1 MNPALFFEPDG
12 YLLTGPKLMGRQVA
26 GNGFLRAAVLGRA
39 PGPLPAYTPSSASAE
54 AFRGAVAQIDPTA
67 ETTWI
72 PGSRL
77 DLLAQ
82 AGILYRPDQNLG
94 PMARQRLRVGP
105 AAYSLTGVTHT
116 LSTPFTLDALAK
128 TLVDPL
134 MPWDALVCTS
144 RAARAVVE
152 TVLEQQAAYQRWRTG
167 QEVAIQS
174 PLFPV
179 IPLGVHS
186 GDFAFTADDR
196 AAARVRLG
204 LAADEVAALFAGRL
218 SVSGKTHPHAMFLA
232 LQCAA
237 QTTGRKVVLVVAGQ
251 AATPGMDGLFRSGL
265 TAFCPEVRP
274 LFVDGADAAA
284 YRGAWAGADL
294 FISLADT
301 IQETFGITP
310 AEAMAA
316 GLPAVVSDWNGYRD
330 TVRDGIDGFRIAT
343 WAPPAGA
350 GEAIARDFEAGALRY
365 EQYLSRSNT
374 AVTVDMGQLT
384 ARLTALVADE
394 ALRRRMGAAGRA
406 RVASDLDWSVVYR
419 SYQALWAEQT
429 AIRERANADPAT
441 ARWLAQA
448 PRSGADHAGPFDTFA
463 SYPTRHVGPRTLVT
477 DISGVTPQAYR
488 QLVAHELLA
497 LWPVHPQLADRLFGA
512 LTDGPMRV
520 EDLAH
525 DCELTFAQA
534 AEVVARLAKIDLV
547 SLSSAT
553 GDAAD
558 TE

>member
-26 GNGFLRAAVLGRA
+26 GNGFLRAAVLGRM
-39 PGPLPAYTPSSASAE
+39 PGPLAAYTASRASADV
-54 AFRGAVAQIDPTA
+54 FRDTVAQIDPAA
-67 ETTWI
+67 ETSWI
-72 PGSRL
+72 PGPRL

-82 AGILYRPDQNLG
+82 AGIVYRPDQNLG

-116 LSTPFTLDALAK
+116 LATPWTLDALAK

-134 MPWDALVCTS
+134 MAWDALVCTS
-144 RAARAVVE
+144 QAARAVVE
-152 TVLEQQAAYQRWRTG
+152 AVLDKQGAYQRWRTG
-167 QEVAIQS
+167 QDVAVER
-174 PLFPV
+174 PLLPV
-179 IPLGVHS
+179 IPLGVHC

-196 AAARVRLG
+196 AAARARLG

-218 SVSGKTHPHAMFLA
+218 SVSGKTHPHAMFLG
-232 LQCAA
+232 LQRAA
-237 QTTGRKVVLVVAGQ
+237 QATGRKVVLVVAGQ

-265 TAFCPEVRP
+265 TAFCPDVRP
-274 LFVDGADAAA
+274 LFVDGADDAA
-284 YRGAWAGADL
+284 YRSAWAGADL

-310 AEAMAA
+310 VEAMAA

-343 WAPPAGA
+343 WAPPPGA

-374 AVTVDMGQLT
+374 AVAVDVAELT
-384 ARLTALVADE
+384 ARLSDLIADE

-406 RVASDLDWSVVYR
+406 RAASDLDWSVVYR

-429 AIRERANADPAT
+429 AIRERARADPAT
-441 ARWLAQA
+441 ARWLSQA
-448 PRSGADHAGPFDTFA
+448 PKHGADHAGPFDTFA
-463 SYPTRHVGPRTLVT
+463 SYPTHHIGPETRVVAVAA
-477 DISGVTPQAYR
+477 ITPNDYR
-488 QLVAHELLA
+488 RLVAHQLLA
-497 LWPVHPQLADRLFGA
+497 LWPVNPDLADKVFVA
-512 LTDGPMRV
+512 LQDGPLSV
-520 EDLAH
+520 D
-525 DCELTFAQA
+525 ELGRAAGLTLAQA
-534 AEVVARLAKIDLV
+534 AETAARLAKIDLV
-547 SLSSAT
+547 FLS
-553 GDAAD
+553 
-558 TE
+558 